1 MITRTIYD
9 SIALVKRK
17 LTTAETAKNVGIH
30 LATLQSWI
38 ATKKVIPPKPTFRG
52 LVGYRFWSATDVE
65 KVRKY
70 KAAHYWEGRGAKKK
84 AKK

>member
-1 MITRTIYD
+1 MKTYSTKQ
-9 SIALVKRK
+9 AAK
-17 LTTAETAKNVGIH
+17 LARIH
-30 LATLQSWI
+30 SVTLYRWI
-38 ATKKVIPPKPTFRG
+38 SAGKVRASQAIPLNGKKLWRWTQ
-52 LVGYRFWSATDVE
+52 ADVE